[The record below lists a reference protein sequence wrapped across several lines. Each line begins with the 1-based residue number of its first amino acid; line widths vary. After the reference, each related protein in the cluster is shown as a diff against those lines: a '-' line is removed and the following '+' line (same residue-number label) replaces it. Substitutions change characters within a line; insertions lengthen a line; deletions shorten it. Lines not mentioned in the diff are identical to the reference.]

1 MFKKI
6 CEVSAFKREN
16 KTVDIVKRLGVI
28 TADKIHLKK
37 YPKDN
42 PVTAFNP
49 GMVLVDGELKIY
61 ARIVLGYFTYASA
74 VAEITIPIEEIENS
88 NTFPGHYSA
97 EIVVFPDNRYDI
109 WGVEDPRVYKLDDKI
124 MMTYCG
130 RTVSYFDPS
139 IRVER
144 TLPVTAYKEGRK
156 WRKVCVFRMPHETRN
171 FVVSD
176 KDAFLVKTKDGYKLF
191 HRPHLKDENFY
202 LTISDVDGDG
212 DICKD
217 GLKEAI
223 IRNTVVA
230 YESAEFEDKIGWGTP
245 PIKIDSEYLFFIHAV
260 DSELKFYKVFA
271 LLMNE
276 NLEVVSV
283 SPYYIMEPR
292 EIYEVYG
299 DRPYT
304 IFPCGAEL
312 IDDRIIISYGAA
324 DSAVGLGEIRVDEIM
339 SIMDKNRCD

>member
-6 CEVSAFKREN
+6 CEISAFKREN
-16 KTVDIVKRLGVI
+16 KTVDIVRRLGVI

-42 PVTAFNP
+42 PVTVFNP
-49 GMVLVDGELKIY
+49 GLVLVDSELKIY

-74 VAEITIPIEEIENS
+74 VAEITIPIEEVENS

-109 WGVEDPRVYKLDDKI
+109 WGVEDPRVYRLDDRI
-124 MMTYCG
+124 LMTYCG
-130 RTVSYFDPS
+130 RTVSYFDPRK
-139 IRVER
+139 RVER
-144 TLPVTAYKEGRK
+144 TLPITAYKENRK
-156 WRKVCVFRMPHETRN
+156 WKKVYVFRMPKETRN

-176 KDAFLVKTKDGYKLF
+176 KDAFLVKTKNGLKLF

-202 LTISDVDGDG
+202 LTISDVDINGELG
-212 DICKD
+212 YD
-217 GLKEAI
+217 GLKEVT
-223 IRNTVVA
+223 IRNTVLA
-230 YESAEFEDKIGWGTP
+230 YEPAEFEDRIGWGAS
-245 PIKIDSEYLFFIHAV
+245 PIKIEKEYLFLIHAV
-260 DSELKFYKVFA
+260 DKELKFYRVFA

-276 NLEVVSV
+276 DLEVVSV

-312 IDDRIIISYGAA
+312 IDDRIIVSYGAA
-324 DSAVGLGEIRVDEIM
+324 DSAVGLGEIKVDEIM
-339 SIMDKNRCD
+339 TILDKNRC